1 MLLRPQD
8 VATQAGTCF
17 APFKLDDVRE
27 RMPAFVA
34 RPRAEDLQEDCTPL
48 AAADSDDDGGAR
60 IVVRGVR
67 REAECEDWRK
77 RWGR

>member
-1 MLLRPQD
+1 MGCIK
-8 VATQAGTCF
+8 QAAQGR
-17 APFKLDDVRE
+17 V
-27 RMPAFVA
+27 
-34 RPRAEDLQEDCTPL
+34 RAEDLQEDCTAL